1 MNQDKSQTNEDKA
14 AEVLKEVYQDAQ
26 DKTVSDSDS
35 ENDQPNAEDTADQ
48 LKGSDAD
55 TDENVG
61 FDDQSSSEEISE
73 ERKGSDAD
81 TPE

>member
-1 MNQDKSQTNEDKA
+1 MNQDKSQSNEEKA

-26 DKTVSDSDS
+26 NKPVSDSDS
-35 ENDQPNAEDTADQ
+35 GNEQPNAEDTADQ

-61 FDDQSSSEEISE
+61 FDDQSSSEETGE
-73 ERKGSDAD
+73 ELKGSDAD
-81 TPE
+81 KAE